1 MSVIARILYFI
12 FFSFL
17 NSYFNSQGFGLAA
30 TIVFILAFVAVI
42 PPLSKLTRFNVVHHF
57 FFGRFFEASTQNET
71 EESNEKVHSETIVEG
86 ETKEEGRQS
95 SIKTEETTIADSKN
109 VKQLIMDAL
118 DTAVKEFISDP
129 PTEAYS
135 SGDGYFSWYV
145 HIKDSDDNR
154 LTNNT
159 EDDYYDERFECS
171 LVKCDV
177 GLLEDVVMN
186 DSTDFSEVEADVR
199 QCFKDYLYQSQETIL
214 MESADKVDL
223 SNSYFQVVV
232 YEVTNSG
239 EEEWVYYQ
247 NNHYFD
253 ATEISSNRSSN
264 KSAIKKVTRDPY
276 DFNKLDDIF
285 KSDKEV
291 VMAAV
296 TGHGDNLEY
305 AADSLKADKEVVLAA
320 INNSGSALRF
330 SADNLKEDPEIL
342 IASLRNYGSLE
353 HFPDHLK
360 ANKKFVL
367 GTVAISGVNLEYASD
382 ELKADKEIVRVAI
395 KNSSR
400 SLEYASEALRADR
413 EIVLE
418 AMKNRGVDF
427 RYIDEKF
434 KADKEVVMAA
444 VQNNG
449 SVLEYASDS
458 LKADKEVVMAAVQN
472 EVSALEYAPD
482 LLKADKE
489 FILSIIQSYEYGYY
503 ALEHAS
509 DEIKSDKEIV
519 MAACKASSGNTLEY
533 ASANLRG
540 DEAFVLSVIK
550 SCPDGYI
557 AFPYISESLKEDR
570 EFVKKALEAHGNC
583 YEHIAGTFQAD
594 KEMVLMFVSSADLPH
609 YDSVLSSVPEKFHK
623 DKDVITAE
631 LEHNGTSLA
640 AAVEIGIDIDKEMF
654 LSILKNCIS
663 KSDIIDDYIP
673 GALNIFKCAPD
684 HIQADKEVVMFAL
697 EHADIMCAE
706 YASSE
711 LLHDRDLLLKC
722 FEKVEKGSMYSID
735 SFSFIPDEIRA
746 DKEFML
752 AAAKISPDAISLASK
767 ELLADQELLEL
778 YLQNGCSWLRN
789 ENIAAEHKGNKELV
803 LPVIEKKAYY
813 FEYVSAK
820 LKADKDVVMAAV
832 SKEGS
837 ALEWASSELQ
847 ADKEIVLAAVK
858 QDKES
863 IKFASWS
870 LLTDKDFMLS
880 I

>member
-57 FFGRFFEASTQNET
+57 FFGRFFEASTQNEA
-71 EESNEKVHSETIVEG
+71 EESDEKVYSESVVED
-86 ETKEEGRQS
+86 ETNEERRQS
-95 SIKTEETTIADSKN
+95 SVKTEEATIAESKD
-109 VKQLIMDAL
+109 VKQLIMESLEGAL
-118 DTAVKEFISDP
+118 KEFISDP
-129 PTEAYS
+129 PDEAYS
-135 SGDGYFSWYV
+135 SGDGYFSWY
-145 HIKDSDDNR
+145 INIRDSEGNTLSEKTGDDFCVNC
-154 LTNNT
+154 N
-159 EDDYYDERFECS
+159 
-171 LVKCDV
+171 V

-186 DSTDFSEVEADVR
+186 DSTDFTEVEADVR
-199 QCFKDYLYQSQETIL
+199 QCFKDYLYQSHETIL
-214 MESADKVDL
+214 IESADKVDV
-223 SNSYFQVVV
+223 SKSYFEVAVFEVVD
-232 YEVTNSG
+232 SG
-239 EEEWVYYQ
+239 ADVWRYYRK
-247 NNHYFD
+247 NHYFD

-264 KSAIKKVTRDPY
+264 KSTIKRVTRDPY

-342 IASLRNYGSLE
+342 ISSLRNYGSLE

-367 GTVAISGVNLEYASD
+367 GTVAISGENLEYASD

-458 LKADKEVVMAAVQN
+458 LKADKE
-472 EVSALEYAPD
+472 
-482 LLKADKE
+482 

-503 ALEHAS
+503 VLEHAS

-663 KSDIIDDYIP
+663 KSDIVDDYIP

-684 HIQADKEVVMFAL
+684 HIQADKEVVMFAI
-697 EHADIMCAE
+697 EHADTMCAK

-722 FEKVEKGSMYSID
+722 FEKGSMYSID
-735 SFSFIPDEIRA
+735 SFIPDEIRA

-752 AAAKISPDAISLASK
+752 AAAKINPDAISLASK
-767 ELLADQELLEL
+767 ELLADQELLDL
-778 YLQNGCSWLRN
+778 YLQNGCSWLGN
-789 ENIAAEHKGNKELV
+789 EDIAAEHKGNKELV
-803 LPVIEKKAYY
+803 LPVIEKDAYY

>member
-1 MSVIARILYFI
+1 MSVLARILYFI

-17 NSYFNSQGFGLAA
+17 NPYFNSQGFGLAA

-186 DSTDFSEVEADVR
+186 DSTDFSEVENNVR
-199 QCFKDYLYQSQETIL
+199 DCFRSFLENSNESFLDK
-214 MESADKVDL
+214 SADKVDL

-253 ATEISSNRSSN
+253 ATEISSNLSSN

-367 GTVAISGVNLEYASD
+367 GTVAIDGENLEYASD

-395 KNSSR
+395 KNTSR

-418 AMKNRGVDF
+418 AMKNGGVDF

-434 KADKEVVMAA
+434 KADKEVVLEA
-444 VQNNG
+444 VKSDNN
-449 SVLEYASDS
+449 LLYQISDE
-458 LKADKEVVMAAVQN
+458 LKADKEIYVAAVESDN
-472 EVSALEYAPD
+472 GTFHVEHAPD
-482 LLKADKE
+482 SLKADKE
-489 FILSIIQSYEYGYY
+489 FILSIIQSDEYGFNV
-503 ALEHAS
+503 LEHAS
-509 DEIKSDKEIV
+509 DEIKSDKELILSIIQSYEYGYDVFRYISDDLKEDKDFTIEAIKTNPECFEHIARAFKNDKGIVLEYISNIKNKNECEIPEKYRTDKDVVLADLKNQGTLLGEAAEIGIDVDKELFLSILNRKLSDSEEYYAKSSENRSDSGGVLWGILKNGFPDKFKADKEIMMFVIKNDYLCLRFVSPELLQDEEILYEAIKKGRLYSIKEYISDSFKADKEFISSASKINPDIISLASEEVMADHSLIDYWVKNGEGWLYKDIELIREYKANKDLVLPLVKAYGDRLEHVSKELKADKDIV
-519 MAACKASSGNTLEY
+519 MAAVSNRGLALEY
-533 ASANLRG
+533 ASG
-540 DEAFVLSVIK
+540 
-550 SCPDGYI
+550 
-557 AFPYISESLKEDR
+557 
-570 EFVKKALEAHGNC
+570 
-583 YEHIAGTFQAD
+583 
-594 KEMVLMFVSSADLPH
+594 
-609 YDSVLSSVPEKFHK
+609 
-623 DKDVITAE
+623 E
-631 LEHNGTSLA
+631 L
-640 AAVEIGIDIDKEMF
+640 
-654 LSILKNCIS
+654 
-663 KSDIIDDYIP
+663 
-673 GALNIFKCAPD
+673 
-684 HIQADKEVVMFAL
+684 QADKEVVLA
-697 EHADIMCAE
+697 AINDDKDAIK
-706 YASSE
+706 YAS
-711 LLHDRDLLLKC
+711 
-722 FEKVEKGSMYSID
+722 
-735 SFSFIPDEIRA
+735 
-746 DKEFML
+746 
-752 AAAKISPDAISLASK
+752 
-767 ELLADQELLEL
+767 
-778 YLQNGCSWLRN
+778 WT
-789 ENIAAEHKGNKELV
+789 
-803 LPVIEKKAYY
+803 
-813 FEYVSAK
+813 
-820 LKADKDVVMAAV
+820 
-832 SKEGS
+832 
-837 ALEWASSELQ
+837 
-847 ADKEIVLAAVK
+847 
-858 QDKES
+858 
-863 IKFASWS
+863 